1 VVCSDQKEVESAF
14 LSYFKNLFYAQ
25 RLEGLV
31 GCLSGIKRTITPAMN
46 TALLQPCT
54 MEEVSI
60 ALLNMGLLSLSGPD
74 GFNAAFFQQNWGSI
88 GEEVCRTIANF
99 IRVGYMDEDINF
111 TRTVSR
117 SRFENVN

>member
-60 ALLNMGLLSLSGPD
+60 ALLNMGLLSLQVRMVLMRLFS
-74 GFNAAFFQQNWGSI
+74 NKI
-88 GEEVCRTIANF
+88 GALLVKRFVVPLKILY
-99 IRVGYMDEDINF
+99 GWDI
-111 TRTVSR
+111 
-117 SRFENVN
+117 